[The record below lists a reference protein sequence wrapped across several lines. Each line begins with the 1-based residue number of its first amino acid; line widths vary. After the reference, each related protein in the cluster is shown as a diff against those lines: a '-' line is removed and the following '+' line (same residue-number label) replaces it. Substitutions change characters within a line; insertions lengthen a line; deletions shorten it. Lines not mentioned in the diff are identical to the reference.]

1 MTSYKCIRCG
11 YSTNH
16 KGTFIRHIERVR
28 QCKAIE
34 QNASKNDIYKHNLMF
49 DKITENT
56 TLTENCQRNVN
67 VMSTLSTLCQRS
79 EKCQRSVNVGGK
91 MSTLNEDVG
100 GKMSTFKEDVVNVAS
115 TLTQTHQRNV
125 NVKCQCCQ
133 RRVNVESIITQ
144 KIKKLSPESLDKKKK
159 KIYKCKYCDKQFNT
173 RQSKSR
179 HEKESCPTKHTKN
192 QLLKKLQEK
201 QMNALFD
208 TLPYENTNRQ
218 FLTDDMISSCM
229 ERQNRCVPEI
239 IKLVHFNID
248 YPENRNLYIRN
259 IKTGY
264 IIAYDGQD
272 WVLKDN
278 NDMLDKI
285 ISDNENFMH
294 TKFMEWYDD
303 NTKKKKYKKALAKF
317 TKYLNNSSN
326 ENLIKNVKNELK
338 IMLYNIK
345 NKIGTS
351 DFLVTELKD

>member
-144 KIKKLSPESLDKKKK
+144 KIKKLSPESSDKKK
-159 KIYKCKYCDKQFNT
+159 
-173 RQSKSR
+173 
-179 HEKESCPTKHTKN
+179 EK
-192 QLLKKLQEK
+192 
-201 QMNALFD
+201 
-208 TLPYENTNRQ
+208 
-218 FLTDDMISSCM
+218 
-229 ERQNRCVPEI
+229 
-239 IKLVHFNID
+239 NI
-248 YPENRNLYIRN
+248 
-259 IKTGY
+259 
-264 IIAYDGQD
+264 
-272 WVLKDN
+272 
-278 NDMLDKI
+278 
-285 ISDNENFMH
+285 
-294 TKFMEWYDD
+294 
-303 NTKKKKYKKALAKF
+303 
-317 TKYLNNSSN
+317 
-326 ENLIKNVKNELK
+326 
-338 IMLYNIK
+338 
-345 NKIGTS
+345 
-351 DFLVTELKD
+351 